1 MKSRLEE
8 SVHDE
13 QEDALRRSHDVD
25 LGGRYITIEV
35 AMSSK
40 QLTA

>member
-13 QEDALRRSHDVD
+13 QEDALRRSHDEATHCLAGFHTQATGFYKV
-25 LGGRYITIEV
+25 
-35 AMSSK
+35 
-40 QLTA
+40 